1 MTQAVNGT
9 GFLSE
14 QARKNI
20 KATIEAKY
28 NTSKKT
34 YDNLYKQYETGI
46 NSLTGRQDGDKFIKD
61 YTVGDVPQSTG
72 GTAAETG
79 NSNNPL

>member
-20 KATIEAKY
+20 KATIESKY

-34 YDNLYKQYETGI
+34 YENLSNQYIKGI
-46 NSLTGRQDGDKFIKD
+46 NDLTGRQDGDKFIRD
-61 YTVGDVPQSTG
+61 YAVEQSSDVPQNT
-72 GTAAETG
+72 
-79 NSNNPL
+79 